1 MSKEFT
7 LEPAGVDVF
16 NANDYV
22 EITKNSE
29 KYLYKHSKSSKS
41 KYFGYCTGG
50 CNLKVF
56 RSKPTTENG
65 DYFFKH
71 VKGYYT
77 SAEQHRMLSC
87 KYYEPTKGSSEQPH
101 KLSPIYLD
109 EIINFIKVD
118 SYWIFKYIN
127 AFILKDLGIM
137 SSDYYIKVI
146 KNIFVDNVDTLSTSD
161 KISTKLLPYNIFEL
175 MFRSGKIDYKDI
187 KPQTINFS
195 KLVSKLSSEGI
206 KYFDYILFILTGN
219 NLLRDVLGL
228 EVIQSK
234 EYGKDLKKPK
244 TLMKIE
250 IPVHINELS
259 IYISKNKNKDL
270 ELFSLSDNE
279 INHLYEPKQAGII
292 IENKMRYNKIF
303 NEINK
308 LF

>member
-16 NANDYV
+16 HANDYV
-22 EITKNSE
+22 KITKNSE
-29 KYLYKHSKSSKS
+29 KYLYKHSKSSES

-56 RSKPTTENG
+56 RSKPTIENG

-71 VKGYYT
+71 VRGYYT
-77 SAEQHRMLSC
+77 PIEQHRMLSC
-87 KYYEPTKGSSEQPH
+87 KYYEPKKGSLEQPR

-109 EIINFIKVD
+109 EIINFIKEN

-127 AFILKDLGIM
+127 AYIIKDLGVI

-146 KNIFVDNVDTLSTSD
+146 KNIFVDNVATLSTSD

-195 KLVSKLSSEGI
+195 ILVSKLSSEGI

-234 EYGKDLKKPK
+234 EYGKDLIKPK

-259 IYISKNKNKDL
+259 RYISKNKNKDI
-270 ELFSLSDNE
+270 ELFLLSDNE
-279 INHLYEPKQAGII
+279 INHLYEPKQAKII